1 MPKASFQDTGP
12 RRDNTPAETKPAAV
26 GVWDQSAFTRFMAT
40 RDPVQEKKDQTRLRD
55 VFAAAQSTIAKEAFA
70 WAEQNGVKFFID
82 CSLKSVLSK
91 EGILL
96 IDSMILG
103 LSGIAKE
110 YGSKYL
116 ALKFEEV

>member
-1 MPKASFQDTGP
+1 MGHAGFAKSGKDIVC
-12 RRDNTPAETKPAAV
+12 AAV
-26 GVWDQSAFTRFMAT
+26 SILVIN
-40 RDPVQEKKDQTRLRD
+40 
-55 VFAAAQSTIAKEAFA
+55 TINSMEELANEDMDIVTN
-70 WAEQNGVKFFID
+70 EESGFID
-82 CSLKSVLSK
+82 CRLKSVLSK